1 TMTSKLNL
9 FAALF
14 CAACVALTVGTE
26 TVHADDFGNI
36 VHQIEAG
43 YHVHRNHRFLM
54 GCAGLVVK
62 FWHVGGVKS
71 LKLAIFE
78 DQHLQAAGVRDAA
91 GAQDGA
97 GARDAADV
105 DRKLDEIVQSA
116 GHGWQ
121 PLVRSYSRH
130 SGDHTYIYAQEAGK
144 DLKLLLVNVES
155 SEAEVIQVKVD
166 PQRLDQFID
175 ENVHHARRH
184 GSSAGNAAMSF
195 F

>member
-1 TMTSKLNL
+1 VTTMTNKLNL

-26 TVHADDFGNI
+26 TVHADDFGKI

-78 DQHLQAAGVRDAA
+78 DQHLQAAGVRDA
-91 GAQDGA
+91 G
-97 GARDAADV
+97 GARAAADV
-105 DRKLDEIVQSA
+105 DRKLDEIVQRA

-121 PLVRSYSRH
+121 PVVRSFSRH
-130 SGDHTYIYAQEAGK
+130 SGDHTYIYAQDAGR

-166 PQRLDQFID
+166 PKRLEQFID

-184 GSSAGNAAMSF
+184 ASSAGNGAMSF

>member
-1 TMTSKLNL
+1 MTNKLNL

-26 TVHADDFGNI
+26 AVHADDFGNI

-43 YHVHRNHRFLM
+43 YHVHRSHRFLM

-78 DQHLQAAGVRDAA
+78 DQHLQAAGARDAA

-97 GARDAADV
+97 VVQDAAQDAAADV
-105 DRKLDEIVQSA
+105 DRKLDEIVQRA

-121 PLVRSYSRH
+121 PVVRSFSRH
-130 SGDHTYIYAQEAGK
+130 SGDRTYIYAQEAGK

-166 PQRLDQFID
+166 PQRLD
-175 ENVHHARRH
+175 
-184 GSSAGNAAMSF
+184 
-195 F
+195 

>member
-1 TMTSKLNL
+1 
-9 FAALF
+9 
-14 CAACVALTVGTE
+14 
-26 TVHADDFGNI
+26 
-36 VHQIEAG
+36 
-43 YHVHRNHRFLM
+43 FLM